1 MKKNIF
7 FLALVINILLFS
19 CQNHQYNCFDSTD
32 YNSYMEFGSEDF
44 ETAINHIYYDANV
57 PMIDTTT
64 YDKGVFHEWYWG
76 KYIERDGYVWFIYKG
91 FFNAINAYR
100 EFLSDESDCNQGDE
114 PLKDFIC
121 RYSNDDNFR
130 MSRIRVDGK
139 DKDSVYNR
147 SKEQNFKFYI
157 SIDKFTTKSWDE
169 LGYKNAVYSWS
180 DKWGAVQRYSF
191 SRINNKWY
199 LTDYYDLDDNPLW
212 NGE

>member
-1 MKKNIF
+1 MKRLTLF
-7 FLALVINILLFS
+7 FALGISILFYS
-19 CQNHQYNCFDSTD
+19 CQNQQYNCFDPSE
-32 YNSYMEFGSEDF
+32 YNSYMEFGSVDF
-44 ETAINHIYYDANV
+44 ETAINQIYYDANI

-64 YDKGVFHEWYWG
+64 YDKYTFHEWYWG
-76 KYIERDGYVWFIYKG
+76 KYIERDGYVWCIYKWL
-91 FFNAINAYR
+91 FDAINVYK

-121 RYSNDDNFR
+121 RYSHDDKFR

-139 DKDSVYNR
+139 DKDSVFNR

-157 SIDKFTTKSWDE
+157 SIDKFTAKSWFE
-169 LGYKNAVYSWS
+169 LGYKNAVYSWR
-180 DKWGAVQRYSF
+180 DKWGDGQRYTF